1 MEWYIYVGLI
11 VAGFVAGFINTVAGS
26 GSLITLPMLMFAGLD
41 ANTANATNRVG
52 ILLQSLVGVG
62 SFKQQKVFE
71 YKEAV
76 WLSVPAV
83 IGSILGAKLAI
94 DIDEVF
100 MRQII
105 GGLLVAMFFLILLKP
120 NAWVKEQAGLVK
132 AKPTVWQVIIF
143 FLIGL
148 YGGFI
153 QAGVGFFLLAGLVL
167 GAGFDLVKANA
178 IKVFIVLIY
187 TAFALGIFIWNDMI
201 DWQAGL
207 VLAVGNMA
215 GAWVA
220 ARVAV
225 KMGAKFIRNILLAI
239 ILVSASKLLGLW

>member
-1 MEWYIYVGLI
+1 MEWYIYAGLI

-41 ANTANATNRVG
+41 ANIANATNRVG
-52 ILLQSLVGVG
+52 IFMQSIVGAG

-71 YKEAV
+71 FKEAI
-76 WLSVPAV
+76 WLSIPAV

-94 DIDEVF
+94 DIDELL
-100 MRQII
+100 MKQLI
-105 GGLLVAMFFLILLKP
+105 GGLLVVMFFLILLKP

-132 AKPTVWQVIIF
+132 AKPTPWQFVIF

-178 IKVFIVLIY
+178 LKVFIVLIY
-187 TAFALGIFIWNDMI
+187 TGFALAIFIWSDMI

-207 VLAVGNMA
+207 VLAAGNMA

-225 KMGAKFIRNILLAI
+225 KMGAKFIRYILLVI
-239 ILVSASKLLGLW
+239 ILVSATKLLGLW